1 MGRNGRIEEILPSP
15 SSQRRD
21 GKKER
26 AVDEAKKKQW
36 CAQCGQEAIFYCCWN
51 TAYCDYP
58 CQQTHWPKHMVSCAN
73 ANQNAETAATQDGS
87 PATAPVVL
95 AGDASNKPISPQKTV
110 QPIVNGSPSQMK
122 KPSAV
127 VVDVQ
132 CPSDLG
138 YTIIPDVAMKLASC
152 NNISTES
159 AISEASMTSPSTD
172 VPLPAVQCPN
182 TVETTAGAGENNS

>member
-1 MGRNGRIEEILPSP
+1 MSGNLEATVVRLQLDLERAQCAHHKEMAELKKSFQAHQASAETERKNALAQA
-15 SSQRRD
+15 QRHFEME
-21 GKKER
+21 KER

-110 QPIVNGSPSQMK
+110 QVIV
-122 KPSAV
+122 
-127 VVDVQ
+127 
-132 CPSDLG
+132 
-138 YTIIPDVAMKLASC
+138 
-152 NNISTES
+152 
-159 AISEASMTSPSTD
+159 
-172 VPLPAVQCPN
+172 
-182 TVETTAGAGENNS
+182 